1 MRMSFLALAAIV
13 AGIGAS
19 STPAAAAPSY
29 PWCARYSS
37 TGGECAFNT
46 FEQCLEDVSGIGG
59 FCQANP
65 SYTGR
70 VYNYAPRRQRPAY

>member
-19 STPAAAAPSY
+19 ATPAAAATSY

-46 FEQCLEDVSGIGG
+46 FQQCLDTLGGIGG
-59 FCQANP
+59 VCTSNP
-65 SYTGR
+65 GYTPPA
-70 VYNYAPRRQRPAY
+70 YNRAPRRVVR